1 MKKKQGLFKN
11 LSYSVLANGTNTLV
25 SMVLVLFVPK
35 VLGVTE
41 YAYWQLYLFYA
52 SYVGFFHLG
61 WADGVYLKFGGKE
74 YESLDKQYF
83 NTQFWLL
90 TFAEVIL
97 AIIICAIS
105 LFFVPD
111 ANKRDV
117 FFAFGMC
124 CVLQIPRTFF
134 AICPS
139 GYK

>member
-11 LSYSVLANGTNTLV
+11 LSYTVLANGTNTLV

-90 TFAEVIL
+90 TFALRLKL
-97 AIIICAIS
+97 AQ
-105 LFFVPD
+105 
-111 ANKRDV
+111 
-117 FFAFGMC
+117 AFQYALPPG
-124 CVLQIPRTFF
+124 RR
-134 AICPS
+134 
-139 GYK
+139 

>member
-11 LSYSVLANGTNTLV
+11 LSYTVLANGTNTLV

-97 AIIICAIS
+97 YDFFIFCAGRKQKRGILCFWDVLCIANSTYIFTICSA
-105 LFFVPD
+105 D
-111 ANKRDV
+111 
-117 FFAFGMC
+117 
-124 CVLQIPRTFF
+124 
-134 AICPS
+134 
-139 GYK
+139 YK